1 MNRRMVLFMLGRI
14 ITLEGLIL
22 LLPAVCSLIYK
33 EIHTF
38 LSFIITSAIAAC
50 IGFVLSGFKKPKDKT
65 IFAKEGFA
73 IVSLAWI
80 LMSAIGAIPFVLSG
94 EIPSYVDALF
104 ETVSGFTTTGAS
116 IMADIEASSRGVL
129 FWRSFT
135 HWVGGMGVLVFVAAL
150 LPNLSDRTIRLQDG
164 MVITDNYNKEIE

>member
-1 MNRRMVLFMLGRI
+1 MNRRMVLYMLGRI
-14 ITLEGLIL
+14 ITLEALIL
-22 LLPAVCSLIYK
+22 LLPAGCSLIYK

-38 LSFIITSAIAAC
+38 LSFIITAAIAAC

-94 EIPSYVDALF
+94 EIPS
-104 ETVSGFTTTGAS
+104 
-116 IMADIEASSRGVL
+116 
-129 FWRSFT
+129 
-135 HWVGGMGVLVFVAAL
+135 
-150 LPNLSDRTIRLQDG
+150 
-164 MVITDNYNKEIE
+164 